1 MHLPRIA
8 SALKILFQICWVH
21 YLLRGNTA
29 DIDFEDDN
37 SFLGK
42 SEGADENWL
51 KGTGILSIIII
62 YN

>member
-1 MHLPRIA
+1 MHMPRIT
-8 SALKILFQICWVH
+8 SVKRILFQICSVH
-21 YLLRGNTA
+21 YLLRGITA

-37 SFLGK
+37 SLLGE

-51 KGTGILSIIII
+51 KGTGDLSIIII